1 MKPLFLL
8 AFFCLTSSISL
19 QSQLIT
25 KLSGN
30 RIQLENQ
37 IVKYKEADHIFKT
50 NPEVYPYYTFSL
62 TKYKS
67 AKTFGILSISGL
79 TMGMIGVAN
88 ANTFNQIFGIGDSND
103 TSIMVGVVGL
113 FVGALTGTLALTN
126 QAKAVNYKNKTI
138 DKFNNADISQLNQYD
153 RIQFEM
159 TLNNGIGFVMRF

>member
-1 MKPLFLL
+1 
-8 AFFCLTSSISL
+8 
-19 QSQLIT
+19 
-25 KLSGN
+25 
-30 RIQLENQ
+30 
-37 IVKYKEADHIFKT
+37 
-50 NPEVYPYYTFSL
+50 
-62 TKYKS
+62 
-67 AKTFGILSISGL
+67 
-79 TMGMIGVAN
+79 MGMIGVAN

-113 FVGALTGTLALTN
+113 FVGALTGSLALTN